1 MRQQSL
7 LELSGSFAIQADRDG
22 RGEMLAEA
30 YEKNLLS
37 QQNEMLVVGEVA
49 SPEVPSSIILKE
61 LRTKKATS
69 TGFFFALFTILKVS
83 PPTSQFLQLQS
94 ISCL

>member
-1 MRQQSL
+1 MAQ
-7 LELSGSFAIQADRDG
+7 
-22 RGEMLAEA
+22 A

-49 SPEVPSSIILKE
+49 NPEMPSNIILKE

-69 TGFFFALFTILKVS
+69 TSFFFALFTILKVRLFNAIKS
-83 PPTSQFLQLQS
+83 KLEL
-94 ISCL
+94 